1 MDFGGGAHHTCMS
14 FRLTAEQMLDWAE
27 MAGIES
33 IFISRNTE
41 IHELKKELK
50 WNDVLYRLGG
60 N

>member
-1 MDFGGGAHHTCMS
+1 
-14 FRLTAEQMLDWAE
+14 MLDWAE